1 MAKEKF
7 ELAFLAG
14 GAMLD
19 VLNKRLRRTPAT
31 PREEVGAAAYAVS
44 RVFEEQRDQLTDADA
59 VARQITAIREELTA
73 SRPNRYLLAGFVDEL
88 AYLVR
93 DVAELGATVECLRT
107 AIAGYLD

>member
-7 ELAFLAG
+7 EVAFLAG

-44 RVFEEQRDQLTDADA
+44 RVFEEQRGQVTDPDA
-59 VARQITAIREELTA
+59 AARQITAIRTELTA
-73 SRPNRYLLAGFVDEL
+73 PRPDRYLLSGLVDEL
-88 AYLVR
+88 AHLVR
-93 DVAELGATVECLRT
+93 GAPELGATVECLRT
-107 AIAGYLD
+107 AIAGYLG